1 MNYSYEILNAEPQ
14 HKFLSVRYFAE
25 GRDNFFKNFNPEDW
39 SSAEALVEIIE
50 NFAPYVI
57 AHWTYQES
65 AETSSPIAI
74 GDINTSSAEA
84 LTEIIYT
91 TADMPEF
98 NNMTH
103 WPQRND
109 EPDSNNV
116 YQWTLHERTLE
127 DKAAIAR
134 EIRNEKIQHTDY
146 LAMSDQTLSTEMAAY
161 RQALRDV
168 PEQEGFP
175 TNIVWPTKPA

>member
-39 SSAEALVEIIE
+39 SSVEALVEIIE

-57 AHWTYQES
+57 THWTYQES

-91 TADMPEF
+91 TADMPLVYVRVVSTDRHYLSRVLHF
-98 NNMTH
+98 ALA
-103 WPQRND
+103 
-109 EPDSNNV
+109 NV
-116 YQWTLHERTLE
+116 SY
-127 DKAAIAR
+127 
-134 EIRNEKIQHTDY
+134 Y
-146 LAMSDQTLSTEMAAY
+146 
-161 RQALRDV
+161 
-168 PEQEGFP
+168 
-175 TNIVWPTKPA
+175 